1 MSAADPPPADA
12 DRIIAMIDKNE
23 VLKAVETAI
32 EGTDLFVVDV
42 EVSPAKSIIVEVDS
56 DTCTSLT
63 RKIEELLPA
72 ELEDYDL
79 EVGSAG
85 LTSPFRV
92 RGQWEK
98 NVGNEIELLTADGR
112 KLTGVLA
119 SLGEDDFTLEY
130 QVKEKLPGKKRPEM
144 VTKSERIPLE
154 NVKKASYLLRFK

>member
-56 DTCTSLT
+56 
-63 RKIEELLPA
+63 P
-72 ELEDYDL
+72 
-79 EVGSAG
+79 
-85 LTSPFRV
+85 
-92 RGQWEK
+92 
-98 NVGNEIELLTADGR
+98 DGR

>member
-1 MSAADPPPADA
+1 
-12 DRIIAMIDKNE
+12 MIDKNE

-32 EGTDLFVVDV
+32 EGTDLFVVEV

-56 DTCTSLT
+56 PADMDIDTCANLT
-63 RKIEELLPA
+63 RKIEQLLPA

-85 LTSPFRV
+85 LTAPFKV

-98 NVGNEIELLTADGR
+98 NVGNEIELLTLGGR
-112 KLTGVLA
+112 KLTGVLT
-119 SLGEDDFTLEY
+119 SLEGEDFILEY
-130 QVKEKLPGKKRPEM
+130 QVKEKLPGKKRPEI
-144 VTKSERIPLE
+144 VTKSERIPLA